1 MQANQDIQL
10 SLLSLSRLVKVV
22 TFMEENDGIVGIVDE
37 EDVEADTPVA
47 APVRELMDGK
57 VGRPK
62 AGSGC
67 AGCAAG
73 GAIGA
78 A

>member
-1 MQANQDIQL
+1 
-10 SLLSLSRLVKVV
+10 
-22 TFMEENDGIVGIVDE
+22 MEENDGIVGIVDE
-37 EDVEADTPVA
+37 EDVEANTPVA